1 MATLS
6 TIPFN
11 FIWDNYFILSYTITP
26 RNHQFQFKTG
36 RMDKE
41 HRDGSIAYNID
52 NGAFTDNMVRRINSQ
67 KERVCNLYEIL
78 YDNQMECAFFEKI
91 AKDWI
96 LAQETDRWIS
106 RMFRT
111 NEDGLAGGGVG
122 ENDLLVVQED
132 NRSPLAQQLVNC
144 RYTLSE
150 ENSCHFLARLAT
162 QWDNVKT
169 LYRIQSYFGQHNA
182 DDVNTMIRS
191 FVGNFVK
198 YKSAYD
204 EIPSILG
211 RNRGDANDL
220 AAILSAFK
228 CRYEYSHG
236 IEPSEKSMLAE
247 NFDIDHIGEK
257 FVGVLKQCEIL
268 LEYQK
273 IIEGPYSALAEFI
286 KSVRCRIDG
295 DKILFIKE
303 IPEIKDL
310 DNYSK
315 NFLYE
320 MIGIYEKEIDYTND
334 VVLLKNSDIGCVR
347 NLCSDM
353 VDVLRMYP
361 FSFNPESDLER
372 LFVRKKSLLKNLP
385 LVRYIVQN
393 SGMFEDVNDGLK
405 QVKFKY
411 LYPTGV
417 RFARILLDNPKP
429 HRMHKDDVLAK
440 YNEIARA
447 YGLVEYNDR
456 DFSVT
461 RCDFI
466 ESEGK
471 SGFWKL
477 KDMCVTTD
485 NARKGATDLVRD
497 FLATLA
503 SVQEFHIDALKKYL
517 KDVNREC
524 PDRSLRTTI
533 NGLGYI
539 TKEKGKGIYI
549 LKDSSSKDKWT
560 IVELIESMATIMA
573 SDAKDRTMSKAD
585 LKEKLKKLKGKNV
598 NDGTWCNAIKK
609 APELFSVS
617 KNGRRGELVSL
628 LPDTIENIDFSI
640 YEPEKGSPEYRKAVY
655 QTAIDELL
663 RCKDYTMLLRD
674 LKNIVEKEVPDDIY
688 NNIIYRIFNQ
698 EDIFIKSNTE
708 PKYIT
713 LNLEV
718 YKKLYADADKSL
730 FDSDKDSKVS
740 KDLENFN
747 YGFDWNI
754 LKMEILSHQNEAFLP
769 SLTSAEKNVVLDK
782 MYEIMKGKLQ
792 ELTSER
798 QFWKTLDLLNRLY
811 LYPTSCYDREL
822 LSTKLILGVENYL
835 SNLLE
840 LNGLESGE
848 SGLYNKILIA
858 QTSNLLPNRNFSHKI
873 NALIGYVISSRN
885 NYSHNNNEK
894 NNGFNAVLI
903 NIDRCLKFYI
913 YIAEYI
919 CKLEKRI

>member
-6 TIPFN
+6 TIPFD
-11 FIWDNYFILSYTITP
+11 FIWDNYFILSHSI
-26 RNHQFQFKTG
+26 NCDGQHVFKFKGSG
-36 RMDKE
+36 RRYNE
-41 HRDGSIAYNID
+41 HKDGSIAENIGD
-52 NGAFTDNMVRRINSQ
+52 FTDNMAKRIS
-67 KERVCNLYEIL
+67 KEEERICNLYEIF
-78 YDNQMECAFFEKI
+78 YENEMECAFFEKI

-96 LAQETDRWIS
+96 FAQRKDEWIS
-106 RMFRT
+106 RIFRT
-111 NEDGLAGGGVG
+111 NEDSLAGGSVG

-132 NRSPLAQQLVNC
+132 NRSPLAQQLINC
-144 RYTLSE
+144 RYTLSDE
-150 ENSCHFLARLAT
+150 DNCSLLARLAT
-162 QWDNVKT
+162 QWSYVKD
-169 LYRIQSYFGQHNA
+169 LYRIQQKYFSQH
-182 DDVNTMIRS
+182 DGVDVNTMIRS
-191 FVGNFVK
+191 FVNNFVK
-198 YKSAYD
+198 YKSEYD
-204 EIPSILG
+204 RITSSLG
-211 RNRGDANDL
+211 RSSSETGK
-220 AAILSAFK
+220 ILSAFK

-286 KSVRCRIDG
+286 KSVRCRIDS

-303 IPEIKDL
+303 IPDIKDL

-320 MIGIYEKEIDYTND
+320 MIGVYEKEIDYTND

-347 NLCSDM
+347 GLYSDM
-353 VDVLRMYP
+353 VEVLRMYP

-385 LVRYIVQN
+385 LVTYIVQN

-447 YGLVEYNDR
+447 YGLVDYNDR
-456 DFSVT
+456 DFSIT

-477 KDMCVTTD
+477 KDMSVTTD

-560 IVELIESMATIMA
+560 IVELIESMVTILA
-573 SDAKDRTMSKAD
+573 SDAKDRTMSKTD
-585 LKEKLKKLKGKNV
+585 LKAKLKKLKGKNV

-919 CKLEKRI
+919 CKLEKKI

>member
-26 RNHQFQFKTG
+26 RNHQFHFATG

-162 QWDNVKT
+162 QWSYVKD
-169 LYRIQSYFGQHNA
+169 LYRIQQKYFSQHDA

-191 FVGNFVK
+191 FVGNFVE

-204 EIPSILG
+204 KIPSILG

-220 AAILSAFK
+220 AAILRAFR
-228 CRYEYSHG
+228 CRYEYMQG
-236 IEPSEKSMLAE
+236 REPSDRSTL
-247 NFDIDHIGEK
+247 DVDYIGREFGK
-257 FVGVLKQCEIL
+257 ILEQCECL
-268 LEYQK
+268 LEYQR
-273 IIEGPYSALAEFI
+273 IIKGPYSALAEFI
-286 KSVRCRIDG
+286 KDVRCRIDSN
-295 DKILFIKE
+295 KILFIKE
-303 IPEIKDL
+303 IPEINGL

-320 MIGIYEKEIDYTND
+320 MIGVYEKEIDYTND

-347 NLCSDM
+347 GLYSDM
-353 VDVLRMYP
+353 VEVLRMYP

-385 LVRYIVQN
+385 LVTYIVQN

-417 RFARILLDNPKP
+417 RFARILLDDPKP

-440 YNEIARA
+440 YNEKARA
-447 YGLVEYNDR
+447 YGLVDYNDR
-456 DFSVT
+456 DFSIT

-477 KDMCVTTD
+477 KDMSVTTD

-503 SVQEFHIDALKKYL
+503 SVQEFHIDALKKYIEDIGR
-517 KDVNREC
+517 KC
-524 PDRSLRTTI
+524 PDNKSLGATI
-533 NGLGYI
+533 NTLGYQ
-539 TKEKGKGIYI
+539 KEKRGSDIYI
-549 LKDSSSKDKWT
+549 LKNSSRWT
-560 IVELIESMATIMA
+560 TAELIELMAKVLVNVGGKI
-573 SDAKDRTMSKAD
+573 SKTD
-585 LKEKLKKLKGKNV
+585 LMDELKKLKEKNV
-598 NDGTWCNAIKK
+598 NYGTLDNAIKK
-609 APELFSVS
+609 APELFCE
-617 KNGRRGELVSL
+617 KKEGKRALVCFI
-628 LPDTIENIDFSI
+628 PDSIKNIDFSI
-640 YEPEKGSPEYRKAVY
+640 YEPKRSSPEYRKAVY

-708 PKYIT
+708 PRYIT

-747 YGFDWNI
+747 YGFDWDI
-754 LKMEILSHQNEAFLP
+754 LKNEILSHQNEAFLP
-769 SLTSAEKNVVLDK
+769 YLTSDKKNVVLDK
-782 MYEIMKGKLQ
+782 MYEIMKGNLQ

-840 LNGLESGE
+840 LKGLESEE
-848 SGLYNKILIA
+848 SGLYKKISLA
-858 QTSNLLPNRNFSHKI
+858 QTRNLLPNRNSSHKI

-894 NNGFNAVLI
+894 NNGFNAVLK
-903 NIDRCLKFYI
+903 NIDCCLKFYI

-919 CKLEKRI
+919 CMLEGKIR